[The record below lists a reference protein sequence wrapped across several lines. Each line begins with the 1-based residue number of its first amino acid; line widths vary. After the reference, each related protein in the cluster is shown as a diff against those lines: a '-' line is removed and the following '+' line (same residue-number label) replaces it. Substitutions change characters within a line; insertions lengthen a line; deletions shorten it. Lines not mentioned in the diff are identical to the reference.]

1 MLALWPSYFYT
12 FILINC
18 FTCVG
23 CNFTRVQLFQNLIY
37 ISGNTDIHNGNLK
50 LILGLTWSLIAH
62 YQLGASNFPPK
73 KLMLAWLKAV
83 LPDCKIKNFTTDWNN
98 GIYLSALLDHCSPG
112 LMPNWKHMNPDSG

>member
-1 MLALWPSYFYT
+1 MS
-12 FILINC
+12 FIYVLSHGIR
-18 FTCVG
+18 F
-23 CNFTRVQLFQNLIY
+23 
-37 ISGNTDIHNGNLK
+37 SGNSDIHNGNLK

-112 LMPNWKHMNPDSG
+112 LMPHWQSLDPDNG